1 MPMDALCL
9 SAILRETRA
18 AAVGS
23 RIDKIYQPS
32 RDEILLQLRGT
43 AGACRLLLSAN
54 SARPR
59 IQLTEIPREN
69 PAEPPMFCMLLRKY
83 LVGGRIIALTQ
94 PPMERLAEL
103 VIETTDEMGDK
114 VSRRLILEAM
124 GRRTNLLLLDGTG
137 RIVDCLHRS
146 SGDLTQARP
155 LLPGMF
161 YTYPEPQPGKYDPST
176 LTEEQK
182 TALLAALSPDTPS
195 DRFLQTTFLGL
206 SPLLTRELAFDAFG
220 ETDAPVG
227 RDPQR
232 LLSKLEA
239 LLKRLH
245 TEGGE
250 PTLLLRDGQP
260 ADFSFRPIL
269 QYGLTSENRSFE
281 HFSALLD
288 TFYAERET
296 TERVRQKGQ
305 DFIKTLTH
313 ARERLVRKMA
323 MQEKELANT
332 QSREQNQIYGELIT
346 ANLYRMERGMRT
358 LTAENYYA
366 DGVEIEIPLDPLKTP
381 QQNAAQYYKLYTKAR
396 TAETMLTLQLE
407 KGAGE
412 LLYLDSVLDSVS
424 RAEGDRDLE
433 EIRQEL
439 TETGYLRRKGKAK
452 GKLPATKP
460 LEFCTSSGLRISV
473 GRNNLQN
480 DKLTTKQAGKW
491 DYWFHTQKIHGSHVI
506 LWTDGTEPD
515 PKSLEEAAALAAWF
529 SQGRES
535 TKVAVD
541 YTPVKFVKKP
551 AGARPGMVVYTTY
564 QTAYV
569 EPSLGNLK
577 KLK

>member
-9 SAILRETRA
+9 AAILRETREV
-18 AAVGS
+18 AVGS

-43 AGACRLLLSAN
+43 NGTCRLLLSA
-54 SARPR
+54 SAARPR
-59 IQLTEIPREN
+59 IQRTDLPREN
-69 PAEPPMFCMLLRKY
+69 PAEPPMFCMLLRKF
-83 LVGGRIIALTQ
+83 LVGGRITALTQ
-94 PPMERLAEL
+94 PPLERLAEL

-124 GRRTNLLLLDGTG
+124 GRKTNLLLLDGSG

-161 YTYPEPQPGKYDPST
+161 YTYPEPQPDKYNPYT

-182 TALLAALSPDTPS
+182 AALLTAASPDTPS
-195 DRFLQTTFLGL
+195 DRFLQATFLGL
-206 SPLLTRELAFDAFG
+206 SPLLVREIAFDAFG
-220 ETDAPVG
+220 EVDAPIG

-232 LLSKLEA
+232 LFSKLEA
-239 LLKRLH
+239 VLARLE
-245 TEGGE
+245 TEGGT
-250 PTLLLRDGQP
+250 PTLLLREGKP
-260 ADFSFRPIL
+260 TDFSFRPIL
-269 QYGLTSENRSFE
+269 QYGIQTENQTFAT
-281 HFSALLD
+281 FSALLD
-288 TFYAERET
+288 SFYAERET
-296 TERVRQKGQ
+296 SERVKQKGQ
-305 DFIKTLTH
+305 DFIKTLTQ

-323 MQEKELANT
+323 LQQKELEGT
-332 QSREQNQIYGELIT
+332 QSREQNRIYGELIT
-346 ANLYRMERGMRT
+346 ANLYRMERGMRS

-366 DGVEIEIPLDPLKTP
+366 DGEEIEIPLDPLKTP
-381 QQNAAQYYKLYTKAR
+381 QQNAARYYKLYTKAR

-452 GKLPATKP
+452 GKLPVTKP
-460 LEFCTSSGLRISV
+460 LEFRTSAGLRVSV

-491 DYWFHTQKIHGSHVI
+491 DYWFHTQKIHGAHVI
-506 LWTDGTEPD
+506 LWTDGAEPD
-515 PKSLEEAAALAAWF
+515 PKSLEETAALAAWF
-529 SQGRES
+529 SQGREGS
-535 TKVAVD
+535 KVAVD

-569 EPSLGNLK
+569 EPSLGNLEK
-577 KLK
+577 SK